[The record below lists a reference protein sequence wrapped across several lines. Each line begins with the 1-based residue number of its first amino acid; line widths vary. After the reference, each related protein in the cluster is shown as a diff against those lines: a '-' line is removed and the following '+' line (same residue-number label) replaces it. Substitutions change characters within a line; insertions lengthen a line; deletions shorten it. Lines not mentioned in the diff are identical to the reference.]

1 MNYSSK
7 CWNCNRSIIKLEIF
21 CESCNVIQQP
31 INWNPFDIFDLNYDI
46 EIDVK
51 DLDKKLLELQTKV
64 HPDKFFNS
72 SQKEK
77 NCSMKVSSEVNRAY
91 DTLKNNVK
99 RINFLLKLSKF
110 KFDNEKHSF
119 DDKTI
124 LGEIMELQN
133 KCLVCDS
140 DKDKEIISKEISV
153 EVENTL
159 AEIKNNFSLKNLENV
174 HKFNVKLSYLE
185 KLNDNLKKI

>member
-1 MNYSSK
+1 MTIAK
-7 CWNCNRSIIKLEIF
+7 WRSGPQE
-21 CESCNVIQQP
+21 
-31 INWNPFDIFDLNYDI
+31 
-46 EIDVK
+46 
-51 DLDKKLLELQTKV
+51 
-64 HPDKFFNS
+64 
-72 SQKEK
+72 
-77 NCSMKVSSEVNRAY
+77 
-91 DTLKNNVK
+91 
-99 RINFLLKLSKF
+99 F

-133 KCLVCDS
+133 RCLMCDS

>member
-1 MNYSSK
+1 MFHSSK
-7 CWNCNRSIIKLEIF
+7 CWNCNRSITKLEIF
-21 CESCNVIQQP
+21 CKACNAIQEP
-31 INWNPFDIFDLNYDI
+31 NNWNPFDIFELDYNI
-46 EIDVK
+46 EIETK
-51 DLDKKLLELQTKV
+51 YLDKKLLELQTMV

-72 SQKEK
+72 SEKEK
-77 NCSMKVSSEVNRAY
+77 NYSIKVSSEVNKAY

-133 KCLVCDS
+133 RCLMCDS